1 MIFDPA
7 VVPVHFGW
15 GLMHLAP
22 LRRVARAI
30 LLPPLAAVFL
40 LEDLLVRSF
49 GAAMGA
55 LTRLALVAR
64 FEAWA
69 KTLKPWQALLLFLLP
84 VVIFLPVHLA
94 AIWAFATRRAM
105 LGIAIYIAGKLMA
118 TAVVGRILIV
128 CQPALM
134 QYRWFV
140 RASGWVT
147 RTRDRIHHTI
157 EATAIW
163 RGYTALRARIHAIK
177 GRFRGGVGW
186 WSAARRMVR
195 RKAV

>member
-1 MIFDPA
+1 
-7 VVPVHFGW
+7 
-15 GLMHLAP
+15 MHLAP

-55 LTRLALVAR
+55 LTRLKLVAR

-69 KTLKPWQALLLFLLP
+69 MTLKPWQALLLFGLP
-84 VVIFLPVHLA
+84 VVIFLPVHLL
-94 AIWAFATRRAM
+94 AIWAFATHRMM
-105 LGIAIYIAGKLMA
+105 LGIGIYIAGKLMA

-128 CQPALM
+128 CRPALM

-140 RASGWVT
+140 RVSGWVT
-147 RTRDRIHHTI
+147 RTRDRIHHAI

-163 RGYTALRARIHAIK
+163 RGYKALRARIQTFTA
-177 GRFRGGVGW
+177 RFRGGTNW
-186 WSAARRMVR
+186 WSAARQMVR

>member
-1 MIFDPA
+1 
-7 VVPVHFGW
+7 
-15 GLMHLAP
+15 MHLAP
-22 LRRVARAI
+22 WRRVARAI
-30 LLPPLAAVFL
+30 LLPPLAAIFL
-40 LEDLLVRSF
+40 VEDLLVRSF
-49 GAAMGA
+49 GAAMGV
-55 LTRLALVAR
+55 LTRLKLVAR

-69 KTLKPWQALLLFLLP
+69 KTLKPWQALLLFFLP
-84 VVIFLPVHLA
+84 VIIFLPVHLA

-128 CQPALM
+128 CRPALI

-147 RTRDRIHHTI
+147 RTRDRSQDGGA
-157 EATAIW
+157 ATAVW
-163 RGYTALRARIHAIK
+163 RAYKAFKAGIHAFTA
-177 GRFRGGVGW
+177 RFRGGAGW
-186 WSAARRMVR
+186 WSAFRRMAR

>member
-1 MIFDPA
+1 
-7 VVPVHFGW
+7 
-15 GLMHLAP
+15 MHLAP

-84 VVIFLPVHLA
+84 VVIFLPVHLL

-147 RTRDRIHHTI
+147 RTRDRIHDTI
-157 EATAIW
+157 AATAIW
-163 RGYTALRARIHAIK
+163 RGYTAFRARIHEFT
-177 GRFRGGVGW
+177 GRLRGGAGW